1 MELKQLEFFISVA
14 ELGNMTKAAQQHYVS
29 QPNITVAIKKLEDEL
44 GVEFFKRE
52 YKKMTLT
59 EKGHQFYT
67 SIKHVLAELENSVA
81 EIKDERHKLSGT
93 VTIGIPPMISAYLF
107 TPLLNHFRQEYPQWE
122 LNVLEE
128 GSVGVSERVLADEA
142 DLGIVIID
150 NISPKLEAIPL
161 FKSEHK
167 LCIPSGHHFHSL
179 SQVPFDKLKEESLI
193 LMKIDSV
200 HRKNVLA
207 HCETCGFLPKIV
219 LSSNQIKTNID
230 SVAKGVGL
238 SFLLD
243 IAKLD
248 RNDVQ
253 LISMDPPL
261 TVTIGLV
268 FRKNKYLSYAMKDLI
283 NFIKHFPYP
292 QKIN

>member
-1 MELKQLEFFISVA
+1 MSSK
-14 ELGNMTKAAQQHYVS
+14 
-29 QPNITVAIKKLEDEL
+29 
-44 GVEFFKRE
+44 
-52 YKKMTLT
+52 
-59 EKGHQFYT
+59 
-67 SIKHVLAELENSVA
+67 
-81 EIKDERHKLSGT
+81 
-93 VTIGIPPMISAYLF
+93 
-107 TPLLNHFRQEYPQWE
+107 
-122 LNVLEE
+122 E

-150 NISPKLEAIPL
+150 NISPKLEAMPL

-167 LCIPSGHHFHSL
+167 LCIPSGHPFHSL
-179 SQVPFDKLKEESLI
+179 AQVPFDKLKEESLI

-207 HCETCGFLPKIV
+207 NCEACGFLPKIV

-243 IAKLD
+243 IAKLE

-283 NFIKHFPYP
+283 NFIKHFPVSA
-292 QKIN
+292 KIN

>member
-1 MELKQLEFFISVA
+1 M
-14 ELGNMTKAAQQHYVS
+14 
-29 QPNITVAIKKLEDEL
+29 
-44 GVEFFKRE
+44 
-52 YKKMTLT
+52 
-59 EKGHQFYT
+59 
-67 SIKHVLAELENSVA
+67 
-81 EIKDERHKLSGT
+81 
-93 VTIGIPPMISAYLF
+93 
-107 TPLLNHFRQEYPQWE
+107 
-122 LNVLEE
+122 
-128 GSVGVSERVLADEA
+128 SERVLADEA

-207 HCETCGFLPKIV
+207 HCEACGFLPKIV

>member
-14 ELGNMTKAAQQHYVS
+14 EFGNMTKAAQHHYVS
-29 QPNITVAIKKLEDEL
+29 QPNITVAIKKLEEEL
-44 GVEFFKRE
+44 GVELFKRE

-59 EKGHQFYT
+59 DKGHQFYNST
-67 SIKHVLAELENSVA
+67 KQVLAQLQNAVD
-81 EIKDERHKLSGT
+81 EIKDERNKRSGT

-107 TPLLNHFRQEYPQWE
+107 TPLLNHFRHEYPQWE
-122 LNVLEE
+122 LNILVE
-128 GSVGVSERVLADEA
+128 GSVGVSDRVLADEA

-150 NISPKLEAIPL
+150 NISPKLESVPL

-167 LCIPSGHHFHSL
+167 LCIPKNHPFNKL
-179 SQVPFDKLKEESLI
+179 SQVPFSLLKDESLI

-200 HRKNVLA
+200 HRQNVLSL
-207 HCETCGFLPKIV
+207 CESCGFLPKIV
-219 LSSNQIKTNID
+219 LSSNQVETNIN
-230 SVAKGVGL
+230 SVANGFGL

-253 LISMDPPL
+253 LISMSPPL

-268 FRKNKYLSYAMKDLI
+268 WRKNKYLSYAMKDLI
-283 NFIKHFPYP
+283 NFIKHVPFS
-292 QKIN
+292 QN

>member
-1 MELKQLEFFISVA
+1 
-14 ELGNMTKAAQQHYVS
+14 
-29 QPNITVAIKKLEDEL
+29 
-44 GVEFFKRE
+44 
-52 YKKMTLT
+52 
-59 EKGHQFYT
+59 
-67 SIKHVLAELENSVA
+67 
-81 EIKDERHKLSGT
+81 
-93 VTIGIPPMISAYLF
+93 
-107 TPLLNHFRQEYPQWE
+107 
-122 LNVLEE
+122 
-128 GSVGVSERVLADEA
+128 
-142 DLGIVIID
+142 
-150 NISPKLEAIPL
+150 
-161 FKSEHK
+161 
-167 LCIPSGHHFHSL
+167 
-179 SQVPFDKLKEESLI
+179 
-193 LMKIDSV
+193 MKIDSV

-207 HCETCGFLPKIV
+207 HCEACGFLPKIV

>member
-44 GVEFFKRE
+44 GIELFKRE

-59 EKGHQFYT
+59 EKGHIFYN
-67 SIKHVLAELENSVA
+67 SIKQTLAQLQNA
-81 EIKDERHKLSGT
+81 IDEIKDEKHKLSGT

-122 LNVLEE
+122 LNVLVE
-128 GSVGVSERVLADEA
+128 GSVGVSERVLAEEA

-150 NISPKLEAIPL
+150 SISPKLETIPL

-167 LCIPSGHHFHSL
+167 LCIPSQHPFHAYK
-179 SQVPFDKLKEESLI
+179 QIPFEYLKEESLI

-200 HRKNVLA
+200 HRKKVLA
-207 HCETCGFLPKIV
+207 HCEACGFLPKIV
-219 LSSNQIKTNID
+219 LSSNQIETNID

-243 IAKLD
+243 IAKLN
-248 RNDVQ
+248 RTDVE
-253 LISMDPPL
+253 LISMEPPL

-268 FRKNKYLSYAMKDLI
+268 WRKNKYLSYATKDLI
-283 NFIKHFPYP
+283 HFIKEFSFPHE
-292 QKIN
+292 

>member
-44 GVEFFKRE
+44 GIELFKRE

-59 EKGHQFYT
+59 EKGHIFYN
-67 SIKHVLAELENSVA
+67 SIKQTLMQLQNAVDEV
-81 EIKDERHKLSGT
+81 KDEKHKLSGT

-122 LNVLEE
+122 LNVLVE
-128 GSVGVSERVLADEA
+128 GSVGVSERVLAEEA

-150 NISPKLEAIPL
+150 TISPKLEAIPL

-167 LCIPSGHHFHSL
+167 LCIPSQHPFHSYKK
-179 SQVPFDKLKEESLI
+179 VPFDYLKEESLI

-200 HRKNVLA
+200 HRQNVLA
-207 HCETCGFLPKIV
+207 HCEACGFLPKIV
-219 LSSNQIKTNID
+219 LSSNQIETNID

-243 IAKLD
+243 IANLN
-248 RNDVQ
+248 RNDVE

-268 FRKNKYLSYAMKDLI
+268 WRKNKYLSYAMKDLI
-283 NFIKHFPYP
+283 NFIKQIPFT
-292 QKIN
+292 QQ